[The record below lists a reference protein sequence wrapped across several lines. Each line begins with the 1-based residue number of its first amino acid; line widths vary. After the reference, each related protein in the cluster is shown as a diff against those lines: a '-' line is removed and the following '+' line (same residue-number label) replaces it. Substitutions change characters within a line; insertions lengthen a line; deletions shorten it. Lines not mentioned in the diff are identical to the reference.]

1 MLNIDKTRFS
11 ELDEILKRREIDLG
25 RTNAVLDRL
34 IGDFS
39 EDENV
44 VKQLYYYKI
53 SLSDLSGATKNN
65 IIRDNYYWG
74 NAMTYEQAERH
85 LALGN

>member
-1 MLNIDKTRFS
+1 MQFS

-34 IGDFS
+34 MKDFW
-39 EDENV
+39 EDKAV
-44 VKQLYYYKI
+44 VVQLYKYKI
-53 SLSDLSGATKNN
+53 TLSDLSGLTKNN

-74 NAMTYEQAERH
+74 NVMTYEQARKK
-85 LALGN
+85 LVLGN